1 MPIFYLYNIYNMTK
15 LIFITGGSASGKTS
29 LALHLRDTIKNKVT
43 LISQDMFYKPTRSDD
58 TNYDLP
64 SAFDWELQRQVFND
78 LKNGKDVK
86 IPVYD
91 FATHDRVGET
101 HVKAGDVVL
110 FEGLFTFHD
119 LDMLKNAD
127 LKIYVDT
134 PSDTRLA
141 RRITRDINERGRKLE
156 NVIERW
162 QRDVQPSFNKYIS
175 INKYEADL
183 IIPWQKVSSKGVNS
197 IVSTIHS
204 W

>member
-15 LIFITGGSASGKTS
+15 LVFITGGSASGKTS
-29 LALHLRDTIKNKVT
+29 LANHLRDTIGNSVT
-43 LISQDMFYKPTRSDD
+43 LISQDMFYKPTKSDE

-64 SAFDWELQRQVFND
+64 TAFDWELQKQVFND
-78 LKNGKDVK
+78 LKEGKDVK
-86 IPVYD
+86 VPVYD
-91 FATHDRVGET
+91 FATHDRIGET
-101 HVKAGDVVL
+101 HVKAGEVVI
-110 FEGLFTFHD
+110 FEGLFTFFD
-119 LDMLKNAD
+119 QEMLKNAD

-141 RRITRDINERGRKLE
+141 RRILRDIKERGRNLDD
-156 NVIERW
+156 VIQRW
-162 QRDVQPSFNKYIS
+162 QRDVQPSFTKYIS

-183 IIPWQKVSSKGVNS
+183 IIPWQKVSSQGVNS